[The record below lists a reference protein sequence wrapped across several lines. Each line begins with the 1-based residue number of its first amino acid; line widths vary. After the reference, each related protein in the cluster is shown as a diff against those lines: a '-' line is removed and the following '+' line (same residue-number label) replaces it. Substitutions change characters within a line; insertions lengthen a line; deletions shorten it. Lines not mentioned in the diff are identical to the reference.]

1 MDDLDLLLYL
11 LMVIATFVWV
21 EFTSKFTLM
30 LLLATIGANAAKI
43 IGGFVDDFTSRWR

>member
-11 LMVIATFVWV
+11 LMMIATFVWV

-30 LLLATIGANAAKI
+30 LLLATNAAKI
-43 IGGFVDDFTSRWR
+43 IGGFVDDITRRR

>member
-21 EFTSKFTLM
+21 VFTSKFTFM
-30 LLLATIGANAAKI
+30 LLLVAISADLAKI